1 MYRKRILLRL
11 PVILGV
17 IGLAAL
23 AGCDLNGDST
33 ETFSEEEVIEMMAA
47 DLASEG
53 GEMATLD
60 DISNSPPAVGSLT
73 IDTGRDGTYV
83 DWARSYSLSIAEV
96 PVDSDDYTINGTIT
110 GTANR
115 PRIDST
121 FTSNTAL
128 TATGWDADGGTF
140 TVNGTVSRS
149 GTIDYESLFRDA
161 TRATQSDVTYTY
173 QAVEFTDDSVAES
186 NPIAV
191 GGTLIAEGSFV
202 HEADRARG
210 TRRIEWSGTVVFVFA
225 ADGTATAHVEDSSA
239 SYTVNLGDVDDDDLV
254 TE

>member
-47 DLASEG
+47 DLSSEG

-60 DISNSPPAVGSLT
+60 DISNSPPTPGTFIHTTSAL
-73 IDTGRDGTYV
+73 DTTYV
-83 DWARSYSLSIAEV
+83 DWARSYSLEIAGDV
-96 PVDSDDYTINGTIT
+96 SAGYYTINGTVT
-110 GTANR
+110 GTADR
-115 PRIDST
+115 PRIDSS
-121 FTSNTAL
+121 FTSVTAL
-128 TATGWDADGGTF
+128 TATGWDGAGTF
-140 TVNGTVSRS
+140 TVSGTVSRS
-149 GTIDYESLFRDA
+149 GTIDYDSLFRDA
-161 TRATQSDVTYTY
+161 TRSTQRDVTYTY
-173 QAVEFTDDSVAES
+173 QDVVFNDDSNAPVAQ
-186 NPIAV
+186 

-210 TRRIEWSGTVVFVFA
+210 TRRIEWSGTVVFEF
-225 ADGTATAHVEDSSA
+225 ADGTVTAHVEDSSA
-239 SYTVNLGDVDDDDLV
+239 SYTVNLGNVSTDELV
-254 TE
+254 TTE

>member
-1 MYRKRILLRL
+1 MYRKRILLKL

-17 IGLAAL
+17 LGLAAL
-23 AGCDLNGDST
+23 AGCDLDGNST
-33 ETFSEEEVIEMMAA
+33 ETFSEEEVIEMAAA

-53 GEMATLD
+53 GEMSTLD
-60 DISNSPPAVGSLT
+60 DISDSPPTVGT
-73 IDTGRDGTYV
+73 FTGNTSRDGTYV
-83 DWARSYSLSIAEV
+83 DWDRSYNLAIAEV

-128 TATGWDADGGTF
+128 TATDWDGTGTF
-140 TVNGTVSRS
+140 TVNGTVHR
-149 GTIDYESLFRDA
+149 ESDITYNSIVRDA
-161 TRATQSDVTYTY
+161 TRTTQGDVTYTY
-173 QAVEFTDDSVAES
+173 QGVVFNDDS
-186 NPIAV
+186 NPPAAQ
-191 GGTLIAEGSFV
+191 GGTLRAQGSFV
-202 HEADRARG
+202 HEADRALG
-210 TRRIEWSGTVVFVFA
+210 TRRIEWSGTVVFEF
-225 ADGTATAHVEDSSA
+225 ADGTVTAHVEDSSA